1 MSQTNR
7 SPNVGDRLGTEL
19 AAIERWLTE
28 NEVKPVPAWI
38 KSGAGTVTIQ
48 WSGEADDGVPNW
60 KSFLAQAKALRA
72 PFVAMWVQRLTQEEW
87 EDERRSALEGA
98 ADADESAETQL
109 LLEECRRH
117 IGEVGAIELNWLA
130 PEYASV
136 VFALNISTP
145 WFDDFYGR
153 EEEDSESQRESK
165 RRELDDAEVQK
176 LAAEVAHSPEY
187 ERATEYRE
195 REEIART
202 LVPSETREDEHEFY
216 RIISAAADIFDA
228 EILPKL
234 QTSPEIRELAIKLAN
249 DPKFQRAGN
258 QQARRYA
265 AEQILPSEVLE
276 HGTKLK
282 LILDRAKTIYDV
294 DLRKGR
300 RSSH

>member
-1 MSQTNR
+1 
-7 SPNVGDRLGTEL
+7 
-19 AAIERWLTE
+19 
-28 NEVKPVPAWI
+28 VKPVPAWI